1 MKWYTHVVFALL
13 ISLLLK
19 FNFFMVLIC
28 LFGSLLPDIDSPKSL
43 IGWIFRP
50 LSNFFELIFGHRGI
64 FHSLFFA
71 ILLSGVIWMFSHRF
85 ALAFFIGYLSHL
97 LIDGF
102 TRQGVRLFY
111 PFKARLKGFCKTGGI
126 FEYVLLLVLVVLI
139 IIVTTVT
146 SAGKVFINVF

>member
-1 MKWYTHVVFALL
+1 MKWYTHIVFALL

-19 FNFFMVLIC
+19 FDFFMILVC
-28 LFGSLLPDIDSPKSL
+28 LFGSLIPDIDSPKSL

-50 LSNFFELIFGHRGI
+50 LSNFFELVFGHRGI

-85 ALAFFIGYLSHL
+85 ALAFFIGYSSHL

-102 TRQGVRLFY
+102 TRQGVMLFY

-126 FEYVLLLVLVVLI
+126 FEHILLFILVFLLLFF
-139 IIVTTVT
+139 
-146 SAGKVFINVF
+146 FISNYF